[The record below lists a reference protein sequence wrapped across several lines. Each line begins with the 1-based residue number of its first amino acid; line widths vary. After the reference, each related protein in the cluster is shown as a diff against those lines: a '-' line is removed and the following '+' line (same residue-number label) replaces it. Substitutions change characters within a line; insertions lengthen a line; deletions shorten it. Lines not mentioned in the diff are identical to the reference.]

1 MSEYNQNEMNHS
13 SISEYSGGKAWLETN
28 WPKMR
33 VADVNWTMERG
44 NFPSNTREYIFN
56 SGDWIKVNDENGG
69 TYCEKLYYEQTY
81 KNGLSQAKIQQLAE
95 CQIEQLIDTKIVKE
109 KLEAKKLEI
118 DKLAAIEAKFNAKKN
133 TAQKFQQ
140 YFNNKKNRECKCCI
154 KNNMDKRNQNAL
166 NVLQNEGTK
175 AAIKHMFTDDKSGRQ
190 LSYSEMRSRY
200 G

>member
-1 MSEYNQNEMNHS
+1 MSEYNQNEMNNTI
-13 SISEYSGGKAWLETN
+13 ISEYSDGKSWLKAN

-33 VADVNWTMERG
+33 VADVNWTMEHG

-69 TYCEKLYYEQTY
+69 TYCEKIYYEQTY

-109 KLEAKKLEI
+109 KLEAEKLEI
-118 DKLAAIEAKFNAKKN
+118 DKLAAIEAKFTAKKN

-140 YFNNKKNRECKCCI
+140 YFNNKKTCECCI
-154 KNNMDKRNQNAL
+154 ENIMDKRNQRAL
-166 NVLQNEGTK
+166 HVLETQATVILK
-175 AAIKHMFTDDKSGRQ
+175 
-190 LSYSEMRSRY
+190 
-200 G
+200 